1 MRSTVKKA
9 MLVYQAGIANVFAVK
24 SFNIAN
30 YGRDAVRLSQSDF
43 RSCEMFACGL
53 AAAGVVVRSAACN
66 MAGDIKD
73 HAWFLDLESAPF
85 SDKFHPVS
93 LN

>member
-1 MRSTVKKA
+1 MTPKIERA

-24 SFNIAN
+24 SFNLAN

-43 RSCEMFACGL
+43 RSCEMFAWGL

-73 HAWFLDLESAPF
+73 QMWSEDLVSAPF
-85 SDKFHPVS
+85 NRDMHPVTS
-93 LN
+93 R